1 MTAIIYF
8 SEMLVAS
15 LLAILLPAISHVRM
29 SLDAVLFVGGVVGW
43 TLAEYLVHRFVLHG
57 LAPIQHGLHHAN
69 PDEAVLTIFWQIWVG
84 FALTYLVAGG
94 TFVAGALIAYA
105 WYLFVHHCS
114 HQNPDRL
121 SLTLVEH
128 PPDPSQICHPKF
140 WCQYDLLGPCF
151 RDDSGWRPCQKV
163 RPGSPQGPRPPGTQI
178 PTASR

>member
-15 LLAILLPAISHVRM
+15 LLAILLLAISHFRM
-29 SLDAVLFVGGVVGW
+29 SLDAALFVGGVVGW
-43 TLAEYLVHRFVLHG
+43 TFAEYLVHRFVLHG

-69 PDEAVLTIFWQIWVG
+69 PDEAVLTIFWQIWVC

-94 TFVAGALIAYA
+94 AFAAGALIAYA

-114 HQNPDRL
+114 HHSSERL

-128 PPDPSQICHPKF
+128 HQSHHRLATRNFGVSTTF
-140 WCQYDLLGPCF
+140 WDRVF
-151 RDDSGWRPCQKV
+151 
-163 RPGSPQGPRPPGTQI
+163 GTMRGGV
-178 PTASR
+178 PAKK